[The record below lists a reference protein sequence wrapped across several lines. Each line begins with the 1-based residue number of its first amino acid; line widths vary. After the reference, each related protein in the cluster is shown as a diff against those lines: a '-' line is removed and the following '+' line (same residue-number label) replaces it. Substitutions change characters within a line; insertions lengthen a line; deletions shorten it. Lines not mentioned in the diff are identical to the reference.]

1 MDPINNPVPGAP
13 APVDPTPAP
22 ADPTP
27 APADPAP
34 ADPAP
39 ADPAKEAQDRADAL
53 QSALDAALEQL
64 NQPQDP
70 KPADPVPAPVAPVA
84 PAPVA
89 PAPIPAAPAAPK
101 EDVNEAFAKVMS
113 SIQNVE
119 KKISDLELRDTMIEM
134 TAELRAAIITYPH
147 ADETAILA
155 AVESGSDKNIM
166 DLAKE
171 SHEGKLNLITDIE
184 KRTEEKVRA
193 QILKENEGKISVP
206 QSAGSSSA
214 PIPGAPGIPNFD
226 RRVSD
231 NDDWSNALKASKA
244 NLQ

>member
-1 MDPINNPVPGAP
+1 MDPINNPIPGAP

-70 KPADPVPAPVAPVA
+70 KPADPVPAA
-84 PAPVA
+84 PATPA
-89 PAPIPAAPAAPK
+89 PAAPDPVPAAPAAPK
-101 EDVNEAFAKVMS
+101 EDINEAFSKVMS

-147 ADETAILA
+147 ADENAILA

-214 PIPGAPGIPNFD
+214 PIPGAPGAPSFD
-226 RRVSD
+226 RRASD
-231 NDDWSNALKASKA
+231 NDDWANALKASKA
-244 NLQ
+244 NL

>member
-1 MDPINNPVPGAP
+1 MDPIDNQLPGAP
-13 APVDPTPAP
+13 APVPTPAP
-22 ADPTP
+22 ADQTP
-27 APADPAP
+27 APVAPP
-34 ADPAP
+34 ADPVP

-64 NQPQDP
+64 NQPAEP
-70 KPADPVPAPVAPVA
+70 KPADPVPTTPAPAPVA

-89 PAPIPAAPAAPK
+89 PAPAPAAPK
-101 EDVNEAFAKVMS
+101 EDINEAFSKVMS

-147 ADETAILA
+147 ADENAILA

-184 KRTEEKVRA
+184 KRTEEKVRT

-214 PIPGAPGIPNFD
+214 PIPGAPGAPSFD
-226 RRVSD
+226 RRASD
-231 NDDWSNALKASKA
+231 NDDWANALKASKA
-244 NLQ
+244 NL